1 MKKYLKTMIVDDE
14 EVAADL
20 LEIMLNKLGVKNIA
34 TASTGRQALDMF
46 DESLKNGSPYSL
58 VFLDIMMPEMNG
70 QEILKQMRSAEK
82 EAGIASF
89 DRSTIIM
96 TTALTSTD
104 AMVEAIFE
112 GDCSDYL
119 VKPVSSE
126 YLREMLA
133 NNGFISVSR

>member
-46 DESLKNGSPYSL
+46 DDCLKSGSPYSL

>member
-46 DESLKNGSPYSL
+46 DDCLKSGYPYSL

>member
-1 MKKYLKTMIVDDE
+1 MIKDLKTMIVDDE

-46 DESLKNGSPYSL
+46 DDCLKSGSPYSL

>member
-20 LEIMLNKLGVKNIA
+20 LEIMLNKLGIKNIA

-46 DESLKNGSPYSL
+46 DDCLKSGSPYSL

>member
-34 TASTGRQALDMF
+34 IASTGRQALDMF
-46 DESLKNGSPYSL
+46 DDCLKSGSPYSL

-82 EAGIASF
+82 EAGIASG

>member
-34 TASTGRQALDMF
+34 IASTGRQALDMF
-46 DESLKNGSPYSL
+46 DDCLKSGSPYSL

>member
-1 MKKYLKTMIVDDE
+1 MKKDLKTMIVEDE

-34 TASTGRQALDMF
+34 MASTGRQALDMF

-82 EAGIASF
+82 EAGMASC

-126 YLREMLA
+126 YLREMLV
-133 NNGFISVSR
+133 NNGFI